1 MCKADKP
8 EISCDYAE
16 WAIKVPIAK
25 YLVKLTV
32 GDEKLEGG
40 YSLKINGQPF
50 LMGTMLKPNQFFTKT
65 LV

>member
-1 MCKADKP
+1 MFPPDPYNKLCKADKP

-32 GDEKLEGG
+32 GDETLEGG
-40 YSLKINGQPF
+40 YSLKING
-50 LMGTMLKPNQFFTKT
+50 
-65 LV
+65 